1 MRPLQPVQY
10 VCDLKFFAMRLRSL
24 YVCLQKEPCLRSN
37 LFLKSENQDLSLN
50 EISHFFLPLS
60 RYIQSMYL
68 IDHPNT
74 TMKFKHVAL
83 KISGEGLDV
92 SLLSLY
98 KKYKSTNK
106 NSQF

>member
-1 MRPLQPVQY
+1 M
-10 VCDLKFFAMRLRSL
+10 DT
-24 YVCLQKEPCLRSN
+24 
-37 LFLKSENQDLSLN
+37 FLALVEAGVVLVVVRRVERRMVIWWSKMGQGGMTGKQGKGWFLN

-92 SLLSLY
+92 SLLSSY

>member
-1 MRPLQPVQY
+1 MHPNRPPVAPSIAACC
-10 VCDLKFFAMRLRSL
+10 VASMMLNSWTDCFEL
-24 YVCLQKEPCLRSN
+24 
-37 LFLKSENQDLSLN
+37 LSGRIFGALN